1 MASKC
6 LFLMVLGLVALV
18 GSTAVEFPGGG
29 LAVSVTGGGD
39 GDGDPTDSMP
49 CVKKLIPCQPYLHAP
64 EKVPVSCCLP
74 LKQMVSDDT
83 KCLCGLF
90 NNVDVLK
97 KLNLTQDEALKLP
110 KACGANADI
119 SICKKDSTSPPKSP
133 ETPPTSNYSSPKK
146 NAAHSHSQFEGLGF
160 AAFFMALISSSSILD
175 RLIN

>member
-6 LFLMVLGLVALV
+6 LFLMVLGLMCLV
-18 GSTAVEFPGGG
+18 SSSAVEFPGGG
-29 LAVSVTGGGD
+29 LAGFVTGG
-39 GDGDPTDSMP
+39 GDPTDSMP

-90 NNVDVLK
+90 NNAETLK

-119 SICKKDSTSPPKSP
+119 SICKRDSTSPPKSP
-133 ETPPTSNYSSPKK
+133 ETPPASNYSSPKK
-146 NAAHSHSQFEGLGF
+146 NAAHSTSHFTGYGI
-160 AAFFMALISSSSILD
+160 ATFFMALIISAAAAF
-175 RLIN
+175 

>member
-6 LFLMVLGLVALV
+6 LFLMVLGLVGLV
-18 GSTAVEFPGGG
+18 GSAAEFSGGG
-29 LAVSVTGGGD
+29 LAGLVDGGGD
-39 GDGDPTDSMP
+39 GDPSDSMP

-90 NNVDVLK
+90 NNVDMLK
-97 KLNLTQDEALKLP
+97 KLNVTQDEALKLP

-133 ETPPTSNYSSPKK
+133 ETPSASNSSSPTK
-146 NAAHSHSQFEGLGF
+146 NAAHSPSHFSGSGF
-160 AAFFMALISSSSILD
+160 AAFFMALIISAAAAF
-175 RLIN
+175 